1 MLVNTQVV
9 KVLKTG
15 TSGSTPIVRG
25 VQFTSGPNQTL
36 YNVTAGKE
44 VLLAAGAV
52 GTPQIRA

>member
-1 MLVNTQVV
+1 MNTQVV